1 MIFFITV
8 FRYFII
14 SFYSFHCLSF
24 PFPRGADS
32 RKGALC
38 PFCVSIHKK
47 IKEEN
52 PLLLMDYTG
61 YVYRVLFP

>member
-1 MIFFITV
+1 MIFFITI

-14 SFYSFHCLSF
+14 LFYSFHCLSF
-24 PFPRGADS
+24 PFPRNADS

-38 PFCVSIHKK
+38 PFCVSILKK
-47 IKEEN
+47 KKKT